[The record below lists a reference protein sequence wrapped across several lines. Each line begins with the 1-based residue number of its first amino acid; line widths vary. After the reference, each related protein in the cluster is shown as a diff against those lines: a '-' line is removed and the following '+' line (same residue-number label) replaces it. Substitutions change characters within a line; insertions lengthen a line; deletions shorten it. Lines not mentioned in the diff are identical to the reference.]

1 MGIERQTI
9 TDDDGSGTTGTVFN
23 AAFWTAHYDAIDAN
37 PGEWTEYTPTWAGN
51 TANPSIGN
59 GTLAAKYAKV
69 GKLVFFEISLT
80 WGTTTDPGT
89 GFWTFTLPS
98 TSAVSTGACF
108 PGRVFDSGTG
118 WSTIVGRQLSSTTFA
133 MNYENPASTIGVGA
147 GVPITWA
154 QNDTLVING
163 WYLEA

>member
-51 TANPSIGN
+51 TATPSIGN

-118 WSTIVGRQLSSTTFA
+118 WLAIVGRQLSSTTIT
-133 MNYENPASTIGVGA
+133 MNYENPASTTGVGA